1 MSDNTFD
8 REIDDAWTELQ
19 DRLTGYVHVMED
31 DDELV
36 LQSQYDSVDDGL
48 VETAACVRFFAWAG
62 DKVRCEV
69 PSNRFLHPARAL
81 TEEEHDRLIELGWN
95 RPDLCEHVDEG
106 NGSASY
112 YRDADREDAHL
123 LASMTVTVFREIWDL
138 LHPSF
143 LKAITG
149 GRGETPEFGT
159 ADVPAQL
166 RDGAGLRDRVDAA
179 VESML
184 EQAPGKDADG
194 DILVWVGDLPT
205 YVRVIEEDARVEV
218 FARVVHTI
226 SDRTRTAEA
235 LADLNRQWPD
245 IKFLLIV
252 DNVVAVMRV
261 DGSPFVADH
270 LVSVFRMFEHF
281 VDTVDDAFAE
291 KLGGKLNSTPGA
303 TSSYAE
309 HECEDEFPAALVTLI
324 HLDSESGLDPDDV
337 AEICGRDR
345 DTILEFLRLCTEQE
359 IEWRHN
365 AELARE
371 EEPEEADMCE
381 DEASAWAKTKESLRA
396 ALRVV
401 VLPNRTPPRGGFQ
414 NLG

>member
-95 RPDLCEHVDEG
+95 RPRPVRARRRGQRFRVVLPRRG
-106 NGSASY
+106 
-112 YRDADREDAHL
+112 REDAHL

-159 ADVPAQL
+159 ADVPGPAA
-166 RDGAGLRDRVDAA
+166 RRRRAARPCRCRGRIHARAGTGQGRGRRHPRLGR
-179 VESML
+179 
-184 EQAPGKDADG
+184 
-194 DILVWVGDLPT
+194 DLPHVCAGDRGGRPRRG
-205 YVRVIEEDARVEV
+205 VRPRGPHDQRSHAHRGGARRPQPPV
-218 FARVVHTI
+218 ARHQVPAH
-226 SDRTRTAEA
+226 R
-235 LADLNRQWPD
+235 RQRGRRHARRR
-245 IKFLLIV
+245 ITV
-252 DNVVAVMRV
+252 RR
-261 DGSPFVADH
+261 GSPGVGVPDVRAFRGHRRRRVRRKARRQTQFH
-270 LVSVFRMFEHF
+270 TRRHVLVRRARMR
-281 VDTVDDAFAE
+281 
-291 KLGGKLNSTPGA
+291 
-303 TSSYAE
+303 
-309 HECEDEFPAALVTLI
+309 
-324 HLDSESGLDPDDV
+324 
-337 AEICGRDR
+337 GR
-345 DTILEFLRLCTEQE
+345 
-359 IEWRHN
+359 
-365 AELARE
+365 
-371 EEPEEADMCE
+371 
-381 DEASAWAKTKESLRA
+381 
-396 ALRVV
+396 V
-401 VLPNRTPPRGGFQ
+401 PPPPS
-414 NLG
+414 

>member
-19 DRLTGYVHVMED
+19 DRLTRYVHAMED

-48 VETAACVRFFAWAG
+48 VESAACVRFFAWAG
-62 DKVRCEV
+62 DTVRCEV

-81 TEEEHDRLIELGWN
+81 TEEERDRLIELGWN
-95 RPDLCEHVDEG
+95 RPDLSEHADSG

-112 YRDADREDAHL
+112 YLDVDREDAERV
-123 LASMTVTVFREIWDL
+123 ASMTVTVFREIWDL

-149 GRGETPEFGT
+149 GRSETPVFDSAE
-159 ADVPAQL
+159 APAQL

-184 EQAPGKDADG
+184 EQAPGKDEDG
-194 DILVWVGDLPT
+194 DILVWVGELPT

-245 IKFLLIV
+245 IKFLLVV

-291 KLGGKLNSTPGA
+291 KLGGKLNSTPDA

-345 DTILEFLRLCTEQE
+345 DTILEFLRLCSEQE

-371 EEPEEADMCE
+371 AEPEEAEMCE
-381 DEASAWAKTKESLRA
+381 DESRAWAKTKESLRA

-401 VLPNRTPPRGGFQ
+401 VLPHRAPPRGGFQ

>member
-1 MSDNTFD
+1 
-8 REIDDAWTELQ
+8 
-19 DRLTGYVHVMED
+19 
-31 DDELV
+31 
-36 LQSQYDSVDDGL
+36 
-48 VETAACVRFFAWAG
+48 
-62 DKVRCEV
+62 
-69 PSNRFLHPARAL
+69 
-81 TEEEHDRLIELGWN
+81 
-95 RPDLCEHVDEG
+95 
-106 NGSASY
+106 
-112 YRDADREDAHL
+112 
-123 LASMTVTVFREIWDL
+123 
-138 LHPSF
+138 
-143 LKAITG
+143 
-149 GRGETPEFGT
+149 
-159 ADVPAQL
+159 
-166 RDGAGLRDRVDAA
+166 
-179 VESML
+179 ML

-303 TSSYAE
+303 TSSYAD

-324 HLDSESGLDPDDV
+324 HLDSESGLAPDDV

-381 DEASAWAKTKESLRA
+381 DEARAWAKTKESLRA

-401 VLPNRTPPRGGFQ
+401 VLPHRTPPRGGFQ

>member
-19 DRLTGYVHVMED
+19 DRLTRYVHAMED

-62 DKVRCEV
+62 DTVRCEV

-81 TEEEHDRLIELGWN
+81 TEEERDRLIELGWN
-95 RPDLCEHVDEG
+95 RPDLSEHVDSG

-112 YRDADREDAHL
+112 YLDVDREDAERV
-123 LASMTVTVFREIWDL
+123 ASMTVTVFREIWDL

-149 GRGETPEFGT
+149 GRSETPVFDSAE
-159 ADVPAQL
+159 APAQL

-184 EQAPGKDADG
+184 EQAPGKDEDG
-194 DILVWVGDLPT
+194 DILVWVGELPT

-226 SDRTRTAEA
+226 SDRTRAAEA

-245 IKFLLIV
+245 IKFLLVV

-270 LVSVFRMFEHF
+270 LVSMFRMFEHF
-281 VDTVDDAFAE
+281 VDTLDDTFAE
-291 KLGGKLNSTPGA
+291 KLGGKLNSTPDA

-345 DTILEFLRLCTEQE
+345 DTILEFLRLCSEQE

-371 EEPEEADMCE
+371 AEPEEAEMCE
-381 DEASAWAKTKESLRA
+381 DESRAWAKTKESLRA

-401 VLPNRTPPRGGFQ
+401 VLPHRAPPRGGFQ